1 MDIADIDAAKMVAG
15 LKTTETLLGIET
27 LKRITNFILMS
38 GCLKTTETL
47 LGIETTSLN
56 LGKMNLK
63 SLKTTETL
71 LGIET
76 AIYQLV
82 FVATL

>member
-15 LKTTETLLGIET
+15 
-27 LKRITNFILMS
+27 
-38 GCLKTTETL
+38 LKTTETL